1 MPERAVR
8 VGEGALVDLIVER
21 VVAMM
26 ELEGEEDE
34 SMGANIHLTASIAA
48 FRPHCLTVSF
58 IGTNL
63 FILLRLI
70 KGDRTFHLACG
81 QAAVPLSPHLSV

>member
-1 MPERAVR
+1 MHERAVR

-26 ELEGEEDE
+26 ELEGEENE
-34 SMGANIHLTASIAA
+34 STGANVLLTASQ
-48 FRPHCLTVSF
+48 CLC
-58 IGTNL
+58 TNL

-70 KGDRTFHLACG
+70 KGDRTFHWH
-81 QAAVPLSPHLSV
+81 AVRPRCHRLSTFQFDSYTFGP